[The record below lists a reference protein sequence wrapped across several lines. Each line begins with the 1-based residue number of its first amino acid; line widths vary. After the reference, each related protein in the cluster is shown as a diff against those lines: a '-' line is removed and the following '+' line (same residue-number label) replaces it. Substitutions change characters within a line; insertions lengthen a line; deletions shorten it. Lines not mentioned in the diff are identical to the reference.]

1 MSKLKILIESAN
13 RNIMKYFNY
22 KSLVDRSSGE
32 YPIDPLTHVPK
43 KYHQIVRDVIN
54 AKISVQTYESHYLP
68 ELADYYVC
76 NIGITRA
83 IYKVTNYQFKNSLEK
98 YRINTNRIKQVSVS
112 DIESGNSS
120 QYLKESFSI
129 DFVSRNRSYIRR
141 FINSKYGVQLF
152 PDALTNEILERSP
165 DVLMENRLLELG
177 IKSRTGGPN
186 IDLKTG
192 KPISI
197 KKNVLDSVS
206 KAGGKDIVAP
216 DINEFSDLMSKNYE
230 YEVKL
235 LISGL
240 SDFTD
245 IIGKKR
251 VSIFEGQL
259 EGHLKLIDKV
269 DKNCETIDQ
278 FLGRGSV
285 VTRTDLERF
294 SECYRGIEEDFSL
307 GLDRSYRFTKY
318 SAPEF
323 FIDEFGKQPVR
334 IFTDETTEFDIM
346 AKFVETLRVLKPL
359 SKDITFRLKDS
370 NILESYV
377 SFSRQ
382 LDNWKKEMSKNYE
395 NQVDQIKEL
404 AKLDPNNR
412 IIQEITT
419 KIKENAKKIADS
431 DYHSYDEYKRYINDC
446 NEMSSS
452 ISLDTKKAINSFLES
467 KKIDAEAA
475 KNMNEDIDLMLKE
488 YNDNLAKT
496 EEKMEKMEEEGFNP
510 DEYYFK

>member
-141 FINSKYGVQLF
+141 FIN
-152 PDALTNEILERSP
+152 
-165 DVLMENRLLELG
+165 
-177 IKSRTGGPN
+177 N